1 MNAYTIHLPRHRKHL
16 FLAALAWFLTGLP
29 ITAIAG
35 GCGQPVAVAVSIQG
49 RVEVSAEGDT
59 GWAPVSQQDRLCPGD
74 RLRVGANARA
84 ALLLNDE
91 TLLRLAENSSVRISA
106 PEPDGSAWLDL
117 LEGIGHFLSRVRNAF
132 QVNTPYVNASIEG
145 TEFTVSSS
153 PQGATV
159 TVLEGRVLAANDQG
173 EVRLAG
179 GQRAL
184 AAPGQAPRA
193 ETVVDPRDAVQW
205 TLYYPAVTEPGAEGA
220 PAALRPSLEAYRRG
234 DLQGAFSALDGV
246 DGLDRQADLLVYRAA
261 LHLQVGSTPAAERDL
276 AAALRLEPQQGDAL
290 ALMSIIA
297 TVRNDRQPS
306 LELARQA
313 VQAAPATPAPL
324 LALSY
329 AEQAGF
335 RLEAALEAARQATEA
350 APDSALA
357 WSRLA
362 QLHLM
367 FNQREEATAAARR
380 AVAIDPGQP
389 MTQTTLGFSRLTA
402 LDTAGARQAFRQ
414 AITLDQASPLPRLG
428 LGLAEIREGRLAEG
442 RRQIETAANLDPG
455 NALIRSYLGKAYYEE
470 KRDHPAASQFELAKQ
485 FDGLDPTAWFYDAI
499 LKQSQ
504 NRPVEALNDLQTSI
518 ALNDNR
524 AVYRSRLLLDQDEA
538 ARNTSQARIFQDL
551 GFAQLATNEAYKSL
565 QSSPQTH
572 SAHRLISDSYLG
584 KPSYQSAR
592 VSELL
597 QSQLLQPLNTTP
609 IQPQLGVSRLGILD
623 GAGPS
628 TGGYSEYTPMF
639 TRKDTNFQLNAIGGS
654 NGTLGDDFVMS
665 GLRDR
670 LSFSLGQFHYET
682 DGWRENSDLLQDI
695 YNAFLQASL
704 SENTSI
710 QFEFLK
716 QDAETGDLGLRFD
729 PDIFSPIE
737 RHTTERKLGRLGLHV
752 QPTESSDF
760 IASLI
765 YQDLQQEIT
774 VNDTLFVPN
783 IPTPLGPFP
792 GSVDRVHISTYDSIA
807 HNAELQFIQRLGEHT
822 FTLGA
827 GSYDESRVDSIVAYQ
842 VLTIPDILPFPPFD
856 FTETL
861 TTPPSR
867 EEIDPRR
874 KDAYVYSHLALP
886 YRFNLTLGASYV
898 DFESSVVEE
907 TQTDPKFGLTWEP
920 LNDLTLRMAYLESI
934 ARPISLE
941 QTIEPTQVAGFNQLF
956 DDIQGSKIKQ
966 SGFGIDAKLNTSL
979 YLGAEYTH
987 RKLQAPLL
995 FLLGSSGETEF
1006 EDQQKDRY
1014 LAYLYWAASNNLAL
1028 SLSYE
1033 KEQFERE
1040 LLTPDDL
1047 ETQQVP
1053 IGLSYHWPSG
1063 FYLNA
1068 VATYVDQ
1075 ELTLAGTREQDD
1087 FWSLDSVI
1095 GYRLPNR
1102 LGKAELVMKN
1112 ILDEEFSYYDLNFR
1126 SWEPMLPK
1134 YQPERQLF
1142 VRFTL
1147 NF

>member
-1 MNAYTIHLPRHRKHL
+1 MSVYTICAPPRGNYL
-16 FLAALAWFLTGLP
+16 FLAALAWCLTGLP
-29 ITAIAG
+29 MSSFAG
-35 GCGQPVAVAVSIQG
+35 GCGQPVAVAVSVQG
-49 RVEVSAEGDT
+49 RVEVSAEGAAEWT
-59 GWAPVSQQDRLCPGD
+59 PVGLQDRLCPGD
-74 RLRVGANARA
+74 RLRVGANSRA
-84 ALLLNDE
+84 ALTLNDE

-106 PEPDGSAWLDL
+106 PEADGSAWLDL
-117 LEGIGHFLSRVRNAF
+117 LEGIGHFISRVRNAF

-145 TEFTVSSS
+145 TEFTVASS
-153 PQGATV
+153 PQGAAV
-159 TVLEGRVLAANDQG
+159 TVLEGQVLAANGQG
-173 EVRLAG
+173 EVRLTG

-193 ETVVDPRDAVQW
+193 EAVVAPLDAVQW
-205 TLYYPAVTEPGAEGA
+205 TLYYPPITEPRVEAA
-220 PAALRPSLEAYRRG
+220 PAALRDSLEAYRRG
-234 DLQGAFSALDGV
+234 DLEGAFAALSGV
-246 DGLDRQADLLVYRAA
+246 DDLGRRADLLVYRAA
-261 LHLQVGSTPAAERDL
+261 LHLQVGGTQAAERDL
-276 AAALRLEPQQGDAL
+276 AAALKLEPQQGDAL
-290 ALMSIIA
+290 ALRSVIA
-297 TVRNDRQPS
+297 TVRNQRQPA

-313 VQAAPATPAPL
+313 VQSAPGTPAPL

-329 AEQAGF
+329 AEQARF
-335 RLEAALEAARQATEA
+335 ELEAALEAARQATLA

-367 FNQREEATAAARR
+367 FHQLEEAQEASRR
-380 AVAIDPGQP
+380 AVEIAPDQP
-389 MTQTTLGFSRLTA
+389 MTLTTRGFSHLIG
-402 LDTAGARQAFRQ
+402 LDTEGAIQAFRQ
-414 AITLDQASPLPRLG
+414 AITLDQAAPMPRLG
-428 LGLAEIREGRLAEG
+428 LGLAEIREGRLADG
-442 RRQIETAANLDPG
+442 RRQLETAANLDPG

-524 AVYRSRLLLDQDEA
+524 AVYRSRFLLDQDEA

-572 SAHRLISDSYLG
+572 SAHRLISDSYIG

-639 TRKDTNFQLNAIGGS
+639 TRRDTNFQLNAIGGS

-670 LSFSLGQFHYET
+670 VSFSLGQFHYET

-704 SENTSI
+704 TENASI
-710 QFEFLK
+710 QFEYLK

-729 PDIFSPIE
+729 PDIYSPIE
-737 RHTTERKLGRLGLHV
+737 RHTTERRLGRVGLHV
-752 QPTESSDF
+752 RPTENSDF

-765 YQDLQQEIT
+765 YQDLHQEIT
-774 VNDTLFVPN
+774 VNDTQFFPS

-792 GSVDRVHISTYDSIA
+792 GSVDQVNISSYNSIA
-807 HNAELQFIQRLGEHT
+807 HNAEFQFIQRLGEHT

-827 GSYDESRVDSIVAYQ
+827 GSYDESRVDSNIAYQ
-842 VLTIPDILPFPPFD
+842 ILTIPGILPFPPFD

-861 TTPPSR
+861 TTPPGR

-874 KDAYVYSHLALP
+874 KDAYVYSQLALP

-898 DFESSVVEE
+898 DFESSVVDE

-920 LNDLTLRMAYLESI
+920 WSDVTLRMAYLESV

-956 DDIQGSKIKQ
+956 DDIQGSKVKQ
-966 SGFGIDAKLNTSL
+966 SGFGVDAKLSTSL

-987 RKLQAPLL
+987 RKLQAPL
-995 FLLGSSGETEF
+995 FILGGSGETEF
-1006 EDQQKDRY
+1006 EDQQRDRY
-1014 LAYLYWAASNNLAL
+1014 LAYLYWAVSNNLAL

-1047 ETQQVP
+1047 DTQQVP

-1063 FYLNA
+1063 VYVNA

-1075 ELTLAGTREQDD
+1075 ELTLAGTRDQDD

-1095 GYRLPNR
+1095 GYRFPNR
-1102 LGKAELVMKN
+1102 LGKAELIMKN